1 MIFVIRL
8 AFLAI
13 ESVIDLTAEFDLIAR
28 VDLTVE
34 LLRVEG
40 EIIAIAQPLVIL
52 SVVAPWLE
60 FLKADVVRACS

>member
-1 MIFVIRL
+1 MILVIRL
-8 AFLAI
+8 TFLAI

-60 FLKADVVRACS
+60 FLKADVVGACS